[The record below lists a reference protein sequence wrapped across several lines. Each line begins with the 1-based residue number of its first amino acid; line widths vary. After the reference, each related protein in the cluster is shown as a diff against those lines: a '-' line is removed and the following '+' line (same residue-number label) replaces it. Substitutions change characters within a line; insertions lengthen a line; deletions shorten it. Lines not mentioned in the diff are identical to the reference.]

1 MKKYFDNL
9 SSDIPSAIVVFL
21 VAIPLC
27 LGISGASG
35 VNEFSG
41 IIAGIVGGIVV
52 GALSKSQ
59 LSVSGPAAGLAAI
72 VAASILKLPA
82 KEVFFLAVVIA
93 GFFQLI
99 MGFFK
104 LGFFGDYVPNNVIK
118 GMLAGIGILLILKQ
132 LPHLVGYDKDFEGDE
147 AFIQMK
153 GENTFSAIINSLN
166 HLTPV
171 AVLIGV
177 VGLIILIAYESK
189 WVKSKKIFQI
199 ISGPLVVVLIGTILY
214 LFLENAPEAYA
225 LEESHLVNI
234 PIAKST
240 SEFFSFFHLPDFRAL
255 ANPQVWIIAVTIAI
269 VASLETLLS
278 LEAVDKLDPMKRFS
292 PPNKELIAQGTG
304 NIISGL
310 LGGLPLTSVIVRS
323 SANVNA
329 GAKTKLSAILHG
341 VLILICVAFFPKYLN
356 LIPKAALAAILIFT
370 GYKLARVS
378 LFKEYYKK
386 GWEQFIPFVV
396 TIIAIVGID
405 LLKGVLIGIAVG
417 IFYVI
422 RSNFRTAILSVV
434 DGNNHLIKTRKDI
447 SFFSKPILKN
457 KLEKIP
463 VGASVVID
471 ISKSEF
477 IDLDVIETI
486 NEFTLNAKEKNI
498 TVQVFVNS
506 HNEIHKKINSI
517 YDGKEDSVH

>member
-9 SSDIPSAIVVFL
+9 SSDIPSSIVVFL

-27 LGISGASG
+27 LGISVASG
-35 VNEFSG
+35 ANEFSG
-41 IIAGIVGGIVV
+41 LIAGVVGGIVV
-52 GALSKSQ
+52 GSISKSQ

-82 KEVFFLAVVIA
+82 PEAFFLAVVIA
-93 GFFQLI
+93 GIFQLI
-99 MGFFK
+99 MGIFK

-132 LPHLVGYDKDFEGDE
+132 LPHLVGYDKDLEGDD
-147 AFIQMK
+147 AFIQLN
-153 GENTFSAIINSLN
+153 GENSFSAIINSLN

-177 VGLIILIAYESK
+177 VGVLILITYETK
-189 WVKSKKIFQI
+189 WVKSKKIFQL
-199 ISGPLVVVLIGTILY
+199 ISGPLVVVLVGTFLH
-214 LFLENAPEAYA
+214 LFLVNAPDAYG
-225 LEESHLVNI
+225 LEKEHLVNI

-240 SEFFSFFHLPDFRAL
+240 SEFLSFFHLPDFRAL
-255 ANPQVWIIAVTIAI
+255 SNPKVWLTAGTLAI

-278 LEAVDKLDPMKRFS
+278 LEAVDKLDPLKRFS
-292 PPNKELIAQGTG
+292 PPNRELIAQGAG
-304 NIISGL
+304 NIVSGM

-329 GAKTKLSAILHG
+329 GAKTKVSAILHG
-341 VLILICVAFFPKYLN
+341 VLIFICVAFFPKYLN

-370 GYKLARVS
+370 GYKLAKVS

-396 TIIAIVGID
+396 TIVAIVGID

-422 RSNFRTAILSVV
+422 RSNFRTAIISNV
-434 DGNNHLIKTRKDI
+434 DGNKHEIKTRKDI
-447 SFFSKPILKN
+447 SFFSKPMLKN
-457 KLEKIP
+457 RLEKIP
-463 VGASVVID
+463 EGSYVLID

-477 IDLDVIETI
+477 VDLDIIDTI
-486 NEFTLNAKEKNI
+486 NEFTLNAPEKSI
-498 TVQVFVNS
+498 TVEINK
-506 HNEIHKKINSI
+506 NENNESHKKVVLNNVEK
-517 YDGKEDSVH
+517 DDRAH